1 MNYTDEGE
9 TAMALIAA
17 ARRLFTLHGYDG
29 ASVRAITAEAGA
41 NLGAITYHFG
51 SKRELYDRVVAS
63 VVGPLA
69 ERIEAVAGGQ
79 DRSVMDR
86 VEAVVR
92 AYFGY
97 LAEHPDLPPLMLQE
111 LVLGGVPPEAVA
123 GPLKRVHGALTQL
136 ITEGQATGEI
146 RPGPRMVLGIFI
158 LSVPVHLG
166 ILHRAIEA
174 HLGIDLLEERT
185 RAPVVESAVAF
196 VRAGLA
202 APEVKS

>member
-1 MNYTDEGE
+1 MNQAGE
-9 TAMALIAA
+9 ADTAMALIAA
-17 ARRLFTLHGYDG
+17 ARRLFTRHGYDG
-29 ASVRAITAEAGA
+29 ASVRAITAEAGV

-69 ERIEAVAGGQ
+69 ERIEAVAQAQ

-92 AYFGY
+92 TYFVY

-123 GPLKRVHGALTQL
+123 APLKRVHGALTQL
-136 ITEGQATGEI
+136 ITEGQATGAI
-146 RPGPRMVLGIFI
+146 RAGPRMVLGIFI

-174 HLGIDLLEERT
+174 HLGIDVLEERT

-202 APEVKS
+202 APEVGT